1 MWLDVFREFGYSKDD
16 NELTAWLSLLS
27 ANTYEEAEALC
38 QKYPWMEE
46 IFSEISEYV
55 HNPEEVLGMFSE
67 ALKVMDDNMYQYMCD
82 QHNALVK
89 QQQETIKENEAI
101 IQRDKDEIQKNRE
114 ELQKSKEELQKKQV
128 EIQKNQVEIKKG
140 KTEIQNLYK
149 FSIHLIKNNS
159 GSKENAINELVTN
172 CGCSEDYAKELV
184 QKYW

>member
-1 MWLDVFREFGYSKDD
+1 
-16 NELTAWLSLLS
+16 
-27 ANTYEEAEALC
+27 
-38 QKYPWMEE
+38 MEE

-67 ALKVMDDNMYQYMCD
+67 ALKVMDDNMYKYMCD

-114 ELQKSKEELQKKQV
+114 ELQKSKEE
-128 EIQKNQVEIKKG
+128 
-140 KTEIQNLYK
+140 IQNLYK
-149 FSIHLIKNNS
+149 FSIQLIKNNS
-159 GSKENAINELVTN
+159 GTRKSAVDELITN
-172 CGCSEDYAKELV
+172 CGCSSDYAEELV